1 MTIRQFKLYR
11 SSPCLTRQDIVY
23 LEKGRGVGTLL
34 VRVCV
39 LGDEAHE
46 NRNGRR
52 TTDEILDV
60 RRNDRIIAA
69 DWTAPQT

>member
-1 MTIRQFKLYR
+1 MSDQAIL
-11 SSPCLTRQDIVY
+11 DI
-23 LEKGRGVGTLL
+23 ENGRGVGTLL